1 MSLSRKAHDLEYF
14 DADGITAFIKY
25 LREKAQLQEVS
36 VKKQYKNLVWFLNWA
51 LRNKYTNQQMN
62 AALKDLCELCG
73 INEPIRKN
81 KYVNGSHISD
91 KCVSLSR
98 YTTYSL

>member
-1 MSLSRKAHDLEYF
+1 
-14 DADGITAFIKY
+14 
-25 LREKAQLQEVS
+25 
-36 VKKQYKNLVWFLNWA
+36 
-51 LRNKYTNQQMN
+51 MN

>member
-1 MSLSRKAHDLEYF
+1 
-14 DADGITAFIKY
+14 
-25 LREKAQLQEVS
+25 
-36 VKKQYKNLVWFLNWA
+36 
-51 LRNKYTNQQMN
+51 MN

-81 KYVNGSHISD
+81 KYVNGSHIFD